1 MRDAISRRLL
11 GSHMRVL
18 HYRQT
23 FSKLSETFVYDYV
36 TELQRQGVMNHV
48 VTHDHRNEEARPF
61 ENVTEVDWPT
71 RWRPD
76 RLSHVLYTRLG
87 IGSVEADAWPIRR
100 RRLTSVVRRVR
111 PDVIH
116 AHFGNDGVVIAPVAA
131 QLSIP
136 LVVTFYGFD
145 ISSLP
150 KKSFWTEAY
159 NTLWDQVAAV
169 TVLSKEMKRRVERLG
184 CPEEKVHIVH
194 LSRRIDQ
201 FPYCTPRRQVRKI
214 LFVGRLTAKKAPLDA
229 VRALERAN
237 NRGADLELDILG
249 DGERRKLVERYIA
262 KHDLSDTVT
271 LHGRVDNEKVV
282 DYMRDAD
289 AFLLPSKTAPDG
301 DREGT
306 PTVLV
311 EAQCIGLPCVSTRHA
326 GIPEMIPES
335 NHHLL
340 SDEGDISGLSES
352 LYYLSELDVEFLRK
366 ISRYGREM
374 MEKSFNLVREVEDLV
389 CVYNYVT
396 EDNK

>member
-1 MRDAISRRLL
+1 
-11 GSHMRVL
+11 
-18 HYRQT
+18 
-23 FSKLSETFVYDYV
+23 
-36 TELQRQGVMNHV
+36 
-48 VTHDHRNEEARPF
+48 
-61 ENVTEVDWPT
+61 
-71 RWRPD
+71 
-76 RLSHVLYTRLG
+76 
-87 IGSVEADAWPIRR
+87 
-100 RRLTSVVRRVR
+100 
-111 PDVIH
+111 
-116 AHFGNDGVVIAPVAA
+116 
-131 QLSIP
+131 
-136 LVVTFYGFD
+136 
-145 ISSLP
+145 
-150 KKSFWTEAY
+150 
-159 NTLWDQVAAV
+159 
-169 TVLSKEMKRRVERLG
+169 
-184 CPEEKVHIVH
+184 
-194 LSRRIDQ
+194 
-201 FPYCTPRRQVRKI
+201 
-214 LFVGRLTAKKAPLDA
+214 
-229 VRALERAN
+229 
-237 NRGADLELDILG
+237 
-249 DGERRKLVERYIA
+249 
-262 KHDLSDTVT
+262 
-271 LHGRVDNEKVV
+271 VDNEKVV